1 MINVCVFAGTTE
13 GRRLVDFLRGQAA
26 RVLACVATDYG
37 GALVRAGE
45 NVEVSAG
52 RLDAAQMEALL
63 REHRFDVVVDATH
76 PFAAEASRNIAAACA
91 AAGAECVRLAR
102 GATEADGEAVY
113 VPSVEAA
120 AAFLAARSGR
130 ALITTGGKNLAPYAG
145 IEGFR
150 DRLWVRVLPTAES
163 LAACEAAGFAPAH
176 IIAMQGPFSETMN
189 AATLRQIRADWLVT
203 KDSGEPGGFNEKLA
217 AARDAGARCV
227 VVGRPARDEG
237 LDFSG
242 VVALLVERYGLMD
255 VREIDLVGI
264 GMGGAGTLTGE
275 AREAL
280 ERADCVIG
288 AARMIEAASPFGKP
302 AFAEYAP
309 EKVAAVIAA
318 HPEHRR
324 VAVLLSGDPG
334 FFSGAKRLLPCLEG
348 HRVRVVPG
356 VSSMQYLCA
365 KVGQSWD
372 DARAVSLHGK
382 DASVAGMLRRSGK
395 VFAVTDGERALRE
408 VCRELVG
415 AGMGD
420 ARVYVGQRLSYPDEA
435 IFSGAAREL
444 ADAPC
449 DALSALLIT
458 WPAQKLSL
466 PVGLPDAAFIR
477 KDGGEGRIVPM
488 TKSEVRAVA
497 ISKLRLTEDAVVWD
511 VGAGTGSVSVEA
523 ALLCPAGRVFAVEK
537 RADACA
543 LIGEN
548 MRKHGAGNIEVVEG
562 EAPAALGGLPAPTHV
577 FIGGGGADMG
587 AIVDAALAA
596 NPRAQIVATAIT
608 PESAGL
614 VSSLMREHAFKE
626 QELVQL
632 SVSRAKTV
640 GGARLM
646 EGQNPVFIA
655 AMQFPEGVEGT

>member
-1 MINVCVFAGTTE
+1 MISVCVFAGTTE

-37 GALVRAGE
+37 GTLVRAGE

-52 RLDAAQMEALL
+52 RLDAARMEALL
-63 REHRFDVVVDATH
+63 RERRFDVVVDATH

-91 AAGAECVRLAR
+91 AAGVERVRLAR

-120 AAFLAARSGR
+120 ADFLAARSGN
-130 ALITTGGKNLAPYAG
+130 ALVTTGSKDLAPYAG
-145 IEGFR
+145 IENYR
-150 DRLWVRVLPTAES
+150 DRLWVRVLPTAAS
-163 LAACEAAGFAPAH
+163 LAACEAAGFAPSH
-176 IIAMQGPFSETMN
+176 IIAMQGPFSEAMN
-189 AATLRQIRADWLVT
+189 AATLRQVRADWLVT
-203 KDSGEPGGFNEKLA
+203 KDSGEPGGFSEKLA
-217 AARDAGARCV
+217 AAREAGARCV
-227 VVGRPARDEG
+227 VVGRPMVEEG
-237 LDFSG
+237 LDFAG
-242 VVALLVERYGLMD
+242 VVALFVARYGLKD

-264 GMGGAGTLTGE
+264 GMGGAGTLTRE
-275 AREAL
+275 ACEAL

-288 AARMIEAASPFGKP
+288 AARMIEAASPLGKP

-334 FFSGAKRLLPCLEG
+334 FFSGAKRLLPRLEG

-382 DASVAGMLRRSGK
+382 DASVSGALRRSGK

-408 VCRELVG
+408 VCRELIG

-420 ARVYVGQRLSYPDEA
+420 ARVVVGQRLSYPDEA
-435 IFSGAAREL
+435 IVSGAAREL

-458 WPAQKLSL
+458 WPAQKLPL
-466 PVGLPDAAFIR
+466 PVGLPDAAFVR

-497 ISKLRLTEDAVVWD
+497 ISKLCLTEDAVVWD

-548 MRKHGAGNIEVVEG
+548 ARKHGAGNIEVVEG
-562 EAPAALGGLPAPTHV
+562 EAPAALGGLPAPTHA
-577 FIGGGGADMG
+577 FIGGGGAGLG
-587 AIVDAALAA
+587 AIVAAALAA
-596 NPRAQIVATAIT
+596 NPRARIVATAIT

-614 VSSLMREHAFKE
+614 LSSLMREHAFAD

-632 SVSRAKTV
+632 SVSRAKAV
-640 GGARLM
+640 GGVRLM
-646 EGQNPVFIA
+646 EGQNPVWIA